1 MKRIII
7 IGMFLPLLYTTLGYY
22 GQFIVLQW
30 RAKEA
35 AREAWI
41 ATLPDAAF
49 VRIDEA
55 AVDAGGRWEERG
67 REFSFDDHM
76 YDVIRTR
83 RVGEKTWLFC
93 LDDENEERLDHQ
105 SETVT
110 RANQEHADKKTAHTL
125 CIATGNLFCERLGW
139 TIAAPGSVLP
149 EYGMVDAYALPG
161 GVFDI
166 AGPPPKG

>member
-30 RAKEA
+30 QAREA

-41 ATLPDAAF
+41 SALPDAAF

-67 REFSFDDHM
+67 KEFSFKDHM

-83 RVGEKTWLFC
+83 RADGKTWLIC
-93 LDDENEERLDHQ
+93 LDDENEARLDRQ
-105 SETVT
+105 SEVVT
-110 RANQEHADKKTAHTL
+110 RANQEHPDKKTGHTL
-125 CIATGNLFCERLGW
+125 CISVGDLFCERAEW
-139 TIAAPGSVLP
+139 
-149 EYGMVDAYALPG
+149 MVSTPSCILRCYSLFAFHALPG
-161 GVFDI
+161 RFREI